1 MIIDLKIFYYETPPV
16 YAAWGQWSSCSE
28 TCYPGGE
35 KTRSRTCNQHC
46 ENVEDSDLIQTTS
59 CNGHDCPGK
68 KLRIVMLP
76 KWPSEIEITFI
87 PKDRPISIPL
97 AFSFALWTINF
108 WWTAL
113 LSPFRVQVQ
122 NTGVLIQFIGQFDF
136 QGPLTLTQNRLLGQ
150 LLFIS

>member
-1 MIIDLKIFYYETPPV
+1 MFRFLSGPDFLNFLVLVRGSLLKVDLVFRDTGTNDKNVPGLAVIVDLKIFYYKTLPV

-76 KWPSEIEITFI
+76 K
-87 PKDRPISIPL
+87 
-97 AFSFALWTINF
+97 
-108 WWTAL
+108 
-113 LSPFRVQVQ
+113 
-122 NTGVLIQFIGQFDF
+122 
-136 QGPLTLTQNRLLGQ
+136 
-150 LLFIS
+150 